1 MCVLLL
7 TEKSSGQIFRLPPPD
22 TTAGNYFGA
31 SVGIDGS
38 IAVVGASGDNGCGE
52 NSGAAFVYEIGSDEE
67 WSETARL
74 EPDDCQEGLFF
85 GKTVAASGNRV
96 VVAAYIPFFSTVRS
110 NSVYVFE
117 RDPESSA
124 WRQTARIRQPT
135 QKEEGPF
142 AASVALS
149 GDRLLITTAGDASRG
164 TFGGTAYIYDYDGS
178 SWINT
183 ARLKGSLG
191 TEYGIFGTSAA
202 LDGDR
207 AVVSASTYLA
217 HQPGSLFVY
226 DRTPETGVWRETAV
240 LSGIEDFFISVD
252 LDGGRILV
260 GESKGGRRNTG
271 RARVFDLDRDGR
283 WISVAS
289 LEPSTK
295 FSQGGFG
302 SLVSLSGDHALVVG
316 FDEQLR
322 FEFNIDRVV
331 YLFERGPSG
340 RWYQKHI
347 IDVGEVAFGSAVDLN
362 RGKAIIGQASDQ
374 LPGQAFVV
382 LIR

>member
-1 MCVLLL
+1 MCVLLP

-38 IAVVGASGDNGCGE
+38 IAVVGASGDGGCGE
-52 NSGAAFVYEIGSDEE
+52 NSGAAFVYEIGSDQE

-74 EPDDCQEGLFF
+74 E
-85 GKTVAASGNRV
+85 
-96 VVAAYIPFFSTVRS
+96 
-110 NSVYVFE
+110 
-117 RDPESSA
+117 
-124 WRQTARIRQPT
+124 
-135 QKEEGPF
+135 
-142 AASVALS
+142 
-149 GDRLLITTAGDASRG
+149 
-164 TFGGTAYIYDYDGS
+164 
-178 SWINT
+178 
-183 ARLKGSLG
+183 GSLG

-217 HQPGSLFVY
+217 HQPGSLYVY